1 MATFSSLGVQKN
13 YIKAIKELGISSPS
27 EIQEKTIPVL
37 LKSATDF
44 IGLAQT
50 GTGKTAAFGL
60 PVLHH
65 IDTSSDDI
73 QALILSP
80 TRELVQQ
87 IKKQLFKFTKFNEQ
101 KVFVEAVFGGEKID
115 HQMNNLKRTTH
126 IVVATPGRLIDLIER
141 GSVDISHVKTVILD
155 ENNQKLNEIKSGKIA
170 IVIMGMPYKCPPA
183 PFEASLLVD
192 SMLRKRGIRDS
203 VEIDFYSP
211 APITLPA
218 AGPEVSKKI
227 LDLVN
232 SEKITFHNS
241 QKIKHVESKKLIFEN
256 DEYSFDI
263 LLAIPP
269 HIAPK
274 IIYDSN
280 LAKAPGF
287 IPIDRDCKTPFENIF
302 AVGDVTS
309 LTVIDSLVVP
319 KAGIFAEG
327 EGITV
332 AKNIISKI
340 ESKET
345 SAIFDGKG
353 GCFLE
358 SGRDTASIIEV
369 DMFTNS
375 KPSTKLTESTK
386 DNLSKKLDF
395 EKERLSKW
403 L

>member
-1 MATFSSLGVQKN
+1 MSMKFWFDLQPKKNKLSNIPHVVILGGGFGGLSAANEIRNSLDSSKVKITIIDKKDWFMVGYAKLWIMNGTRTFENSIGSLN
-13 YIKAIKELGISSPS
+13 ELP
-27 EIQEKTIPVL
+27 
-37 LKSATDF
+37 
-44 IGLAQT
+44 
-50 GTGKTAAFGL
+50 
-60 PVLHH
+60 
-65 IDTSSDDI
+65 
-73 QALILSP
+73 
-80 TRELVQQ
+80 
-87 IKKQLFKFTKFNEQ
+87 KKQINFIKDEIIEINYNNN
-101 KVFVEAVFGGEKID
+101 FVKTNSEDISFDFLIISMWAVLAPEKIPGLVENGFNLYD
-115 HQMNNLKRTTH
+115 HNQ
-126 IVVATPGRLIDLIER
+126 
-141 GSVDISHVKTVILD
+141 LD
-155 ENNQKLNEIKSGKIA
+155 EIHQKLDKIESGKIA

-203 VEIDFYSP
+203 VQIDFYSP

-241 QKIKHVESKKLIFEN
+241 KKIIRVESKKLIFEN

-274 IIYDSN
+274 VIYDSN
-280 LAKAPGF
+280 LAKEPGF
-287 IPIDRDCKTPFENIF
+287 IPINRDCKTPYENIF

-309 LTVIDSLVVP
+309 LVVTDSMAVP

-327 EGITV
+327 EGIAV
-332 AKNIISKI
+332 AKNIVLKL
-340 ESKET
+340 ESKE
-345 SAIFDGKG
+345 SSVLFDGKG

-358 SGRDTASIIEV
+358 SGRDTASIIEI
-369 DMFTNS
+369 DMFTDP
-375 KPSTKLTESTK
+375 KPSTRLTESTK

-395 EKERLSKW
+395 
-403 L
+403 

>member
-1 MATFSSLGVQKN
+1 KTPKPLFTRLIFCVKTNS
-13 YIKAIKELGISSPS
+13 EDISFDFLIISMGA
-27 EIQEKTIPVL
+27 VL
-37 LKSATDF
+37 A
-44 IGLAQT
+44 
-50 GTGKTAAFGL
+50 
-60 PVLHH
+60 P
-65 IDTSSDDI
+65 
-73 QALILSP
+73 
-80 TRELVQQ
+80 
-87 IKKQLFKFTKFNEQ
+87 
-101 KVFVEAVFGGEKID
+101 EKIPGLVENGFNLYD
-115 HQMNNLKRTTH
+115 HNQ
-126 IVVATPGRLIDLIER
+126 
-141 GSVDISHVKTVILD
+141 LD
-155 ENNQKLNEIKSGKIA
+155 EIHQKLDKIESGKIA

-203 VEIDFYSP
+203 VQIDFYSP

-241 QKIKHVESKKLIFEN
+241 KKIIRVESKKLIFEN

-274 IIYDSN
+274 VIYDSN
-280 LAKAPGF
+280 LAKEPGF
-287 IPIDRDCKTPFENIF
+287 IPINRDCKTPHENIF
-302 AVGDVTS
+302 AIGDVTS
-309 LTVIDSLVVP
+309 LVVTDSMAVP

-327 EGITV
+327 EGIAV
-332 AKNIISKI
+332 AKNIVLKL
-340 ESKET
+340 ESKE
-345 SAIFDGKG
+345 SSVLFDGKG

-358 SGRDTASIIEV
+358 SGRDTASIIEI
-369 DMFTNS
+369 DMFTDP
-375 KPSTKLTESTK
+375 KPSTRLTESTK

>member
-1 MATFSSLGVQKN
+1 LSNIPHVVILGGGFGGLSAANEIRSSLDSSRVKITIIDKKDWFMVGFAKLWIMNGTRTFENSVGSLN
-13 YIKAIKELGISSPS
+13 ELP
-27 EIQEKTIPVL
+27 
-37 LKSATDF
+37 
-44 IGLAQT
+44 
-50 GTGKTAAFGL
+50 
-60 PVLHH
+60 
-65 IDTSSDDI
+65 
-73 QALILSP
+73 
-80 TRELVQQ
+80 
-87 IKKQLFKFTKFNEQ
+87 KKQINFIKDEIIEINPKNNFIKTKSENISFDFLI
-101 KVFVEAVFGGEKID
+101 VSMGAVLAPEKIPGLVENGFNLYD
-115 HQMNNLKRTTH
+115 HNQLEKIH
-126 IVVATPGRLIDLIER
+126 
-141 GSVDISHVKTVILD
+141 
-155 ENNQKLNEIKSGKIA
+155 QKLNKIESGKIA

-203 VEIDFYSP
+203 VQIDFYSP

-218 AGPEVSKKI
+218 AGPEVSKQI

-232 SEKITFHNS
+232 SEKIIFHNS
-241 QKIKHVESKKLIFEN
+241 KKIKCVESKKLIFEN
-256 DEYSFDI
+256 DEADFDI

-269 HIAPK
+269 HVAPK
-274 IIYDSN
+274 VIYDSD
-280 LAKAPGF
+280 LAKEPGF
-287 IPIDRDCKTPFENIF
+287 IPIDRDCKTPYQNIF

-309 LTVIDSLVVP
+309 LVVTDSMAVP

-332 AKNIISKI
+332 AKNIISKL

-345 SAIFDGKG
+345 SVLFDGKG

-369 DMFTNS
+369 DMFTDP
-375 KPSTKLTESTK
+375 KPSTNLTDPTS

>member
-1 MATFSSLGVQKN
+1 LTNIPHVVILG
-13 YIKAIKELGISSPS
+13 GG
-27 EIQEKTIPVL
+27 
-37 LKSATDF
+37 F
-44 IGLAQT
+44 GGLAAANEIRNSLDSSKVKIT
-50 GTGKTAAFGL
+50 IIDKKDWFMVGYAKLWIMNGTRTFENSIGSL
-60 PVLHH
+60 
-65 IDTSSDDI
+65 DN
-73 QALILSP
+73 LS
-80 TRELVQQ
+80 
-87 IKKQLFKFTKFNEQ
+87 KKQINFIKDEITEINPKNS
-101 KVFVEAVFGGEKID
+101 FVKIKSGKISFDFLIISMGAILAPEKIPGLVENGFNLYD
-115 HQMNNLKRTTH
+115 H
-126 IVVATPGRLIDLIER
+126 
-141 GSVDISHVKTVILD
+141 
-155 ENNQKLNEIKSGKIA
+155 NQLHQINKKLNEIKSGKIA

-203 VEIDFYSP
+203 VQIDFYSP

-218 AGPEVSKKI
+218 AGPEVSKQI

-241 QKIKHVESKKLIFEN
+241 QKIKHVEPKKLIFEN
-256 DEYSFDI
+256 NEYNFDI

-274 IIYDSN
+274 VIYDSN
-280 LAKAPGF
+280 LALKPGF
-287 IPIDRDCKTPFENIF
+287 ISIDRDCKTPFENIF

-309 LTVIDSLVVP
+309 LTVNDTMAVP

-327 EGITV
+327 EGIVV
-332 AKNIISKI
+332 AKNIISKL
-340 ESKET
+340 ESNEK
-345 SAIFDGKG
+345 SILFAGKG

-369 DMFTNS
+369 DMFTNQ
-375 KPSTKLTESTK
+375 KPTTKLTESTK